1 MISENKIERICNNDK
16 EPGALLS
23 NDRHGIDRSNLDT
36 SVDPRDNFFICLR
49 RMDEKSSSY
58 I

>member
-36 SVDPRDNFFICLR
+36 SVDPRDNFFYMLAA
-49 RMDEKSSSY
+49 DG
-58 I
+58 

>member
-23 NDRHGIDRSNLDT
+23 NDQQAI
-36 SVDPRDNFFICLR
+36 
-49 RMDEKSSSY
+49 E
-58 I
+58 